1 MRLLNNKYLI
11 STGVLTLI
19 LLYFF
24 FDARK
29 GFFPPCPL
37 YSLTGLLCPGCGSQR
52 AFSALLHGHFLE
64 ALQFNCL
71 LIATLPLLLYSFAY
85 QLSSRLRNRQPVQ
98 KIVYSPLFTKLLVI
112 IICTF
117 WLLRNLPAFSF
128 LAPSTNQ

>member
-1 MRLLNNKYLI
+1 MHWLNNKFLI
-11 STGVLTLI
+11 STGVVALI

-29 GFFPPCPL
+29 GFFPACPF
-37 YSLTGLLCPGCGSQR
+37 YSITGFLCPGCGSQR

-71 LIATLPLLLYSFAY
+71 LIATLPLLLYSLAY
-85 QLSSRLRNRQPVQ
+85 RLSSRLRNRHRVQ
-98 KIVYSPLFTKLLVI
+98 KIVYSPLFAKLLVG

-128 LAPSTNQ
+128 LAPSTN